1 MIKLVI
7 FDAGDI
13 IYDWKEA
20 FKIFD
25 EEFKKFFKRHE
36 VQLRED
42 YNKLWNTEY
51 IGRAATTGKIDLKE
65 AHRRELKE
73 LGMAEEFFDE
83 MSDVDKKVLSNIKLK
98 DPEAKETIE
107 HLKKS
112 GYKVAILTDSPHK
125 KGTQHEIL
133 ETIGMGG
140 LFDGIFIS
148 CEIGH
153 MKPDKEAYMAVLDA
167 FKLNPSEAVFVAHDE
182 DELVGAKK
190 VGIKTISYRN
200 IKFGDFVIQSLKEIS
215 GILEKIS

>member
-13 IYDWKEA
+13 LYDWEEA

-36 VQLRED
+36 VQLRDD
-42 YNKLWNTEY
+42 YRELWNTEN
-51 IGRAATTGKIDLKE
+51 IGKAATIGKIDLQE
-65 AHRRELKE
+65 AHRRQMKE

-83 MSDVDKKVLSNIKLK
+83 INEVDKKVLKSIKLK
-98 DPEAKETIE
+98 DPEAKEAIE
-107 HLKKS
+107 QLKKS

-133 ETIGMGG
+133 QTIGMGG

-167 FKLNPSEAVFVAHDE
+167 FNLNPSEAVFVAHDE

-200 IKFGDFVIQSLKEIS
+200 LKFGDFVIQNLKEIP
-215 GILEKIS
+215 GILEKIK